1 MGDGADFMI
10 VCLSASYK
18 STSLPMLES
27 LNVRDEEALMR
38 TLCSEKTA
46 KECVLLQT
54 CHRIEIYCV
63 LHDMNKEEAIKRI
76 LKFWSTKTG
85 VSLDLINKEIRLY
98 HGREA
103 LTHLFYLASGL
114 ESMVLG
120 EDQILGQVRTAYNKA
135 RNNGTV
141 GLILGKV
148 FMKAIHIGRRVR
160 TKTKINEGSV
170 SISSAAVDLAA
181 KELGN
186 LGSIKAL
193 IIGAGEAGSLA
204 AETLKGHGTS
214 TIIIANR
221 TYEKG
226 RDLAKK
232 VSGKAIRFNQMN
244 AMLPNVDLVIGAVS
258 VTQPI
263 LSEQQMASA
272 IAKNDPSK
280 RIVLIDISQPR
291 AFDEKVGLL
300 QNVCL
305 KTINDLEDI
314 VAENRRNRQIEA
326 EKSKAIIFEE
336 LARFEIELSKLVA
349 QPLISEILRKFE
361 EMRQKELKRAISKLD
376 ISDER
381 KLMIL
386 ERFSR
391 ELIERIAQIPIE
403 QLRKAALN
411 RNGELLSAAEQLFQ
425 TGS

>member
-1 MGDGADFMI
+1 
-10 VCLSASYK
+10 
-18 STSLPMLES
+18 
-27 LNVRDEEALMR
+27 
-38 TLCSEKTA
+38 
-46 KECVLLQT
+46 
-54 CHRIEIYCV
+54 
-63 LHDMNKEEAIKRI
+63 MNKEEAIKRI

>member
-1 MGDGADFMI
+1 MI

-27 LNVRDEEALMR
+27 LNVPDEDALMR

-54 CHRIEIYCV
+54 CHRVEIYCV

-141 GLILGKV
+141 ELILGKV

-226 RDLAKK
+226 RDLA
-232 VSGKAIRFNQMN
+232 
-244 AMLPNVDLVIGAVS
+244 MLPNVDLVIGAVS

-272 IAKNDPSK
+272 INKNDPSK

-300 QNVCL
+300 QGVCL

-326 EKSKAIIFEE
+326 EKSKAIISEE
-336 LARFEIELSKLVA
+336 LARFELELSRLVA